1 MSRPKT
7 SHWKLAIWAFA
18 MLATCSL
25 WFVSLRWNIC
35 YAGDFGFLSIT
46 DGYVILPATFTRT
59 WGDWGWW
66 TQSPW
71 GFRLA
76 TPDKDLLPVALG
88 SIPQMGAMGVSIP
101 FAWPF
106 FALLYWPMYRL
117 TASIRK
123 SVSAALM
130 FVHVAILLFVAA
142 VLCLDHDYGGFLF
155 DTSMALLGCAVLSLP
170 DAIGYRRRSRLS
182 LCAECAYDLRYNT
195 SGVCPECGTAVTMR
209 EEAKR
214 A

>member
-1 MSRPKT
+1 MQ
-7 SHWKLAIWAFA
+7 
-18 MLATCSL
+18 ATCSL
-25 WFVSLRWNIC
+25 WFVSRRWNIC

-66 TQSPW
+66 VQAPW
-71 GFRLA
+71 GYC
-76 TPDKDLLPVALG
+76 PVAPDMAMLPMAIG
-88 SIPQMGAMGVSIP
+88 PTPQMGATGVFMP

-106 FALLYWPMYRL
+106 CVLLYRPMCRL
-117 TASIRK
+117 TASIRRNLLLAI
-123 SVSAALM
+123 VFFYAAL
-130 FVHVAILLFVAA
+130 LLFVATF
-142 VLCLDHDYGGFLF
+142 LRLGRDDGGFVFNASVAILGAAVISTL
-155 DTSMALLGCAVLSLP
+155 DALS
-170 DAIGYRRRSRLS
+170 YRRRSRLG
-182 LCAECAYDLRYNT
+182 LCHVCAYDLRYNT